1 MLLLGYAGNAVLTCK
16 CNENVKVFTVRG
28 TAFEA
33 AEASGGQAVSEN
45 GKQGYENYFM
55 IDSLIRF
62 HCKPYQN
69 SFHEVGDLL
78 SKETVCCVG
87 GKAVELYFT
96 VEPFVFQL

>member
-33 AEASGGQAVSEN
+33 AEASGGQAVSKN
-45 GKQGYENYFM
+45 GKQGYEDYF
-55 IDSLIRF
+55 
-62 HCKPYQN
+62 N
-69 SFHEVGDLL
+69 SFHEVGDLV